1 MGFWIF
7 AETLGIYYIPW
18 TKSFSGTGAV
28 GFFQRKYLSVLAG
41 VQHGYKA
48 GMWFSVVLNS
58 EPEFFLVIKKM
69 FIFMKFIT
77 IAKWQ
82 QATLALFWVWK
93 CSRSAEGAWEF
104 VPNPGLAASLVVL
117 FLITVGGAGHWAVSA
132 LSSLLLVCSLRILVA
147 PALRG
152 VWPPMVLEN
161 RFSSGPCFIRLGKQ
175 LLAFRFLKRLHFQP
189 KKFKLNYKENLC
201 ACALWHCP
209 KTGSCSFRSCL
220 WCQL

>member
-48 GMWFSVVLNS
+48 GMWFSVVFNS

-117 FLITVGGAGHWAVSA
+117 FLITVGGAGH
-132 LSSLLLVCSLRILVA
+132 
-147 PALRG
+147 
-152 VWPPMVLEN
+152 
-161 RFSSGPCFIRLGKQ
+161 
-175 LLAFRFLKRLHFQP
+175 
-189 KKFKLNYKENLC
+189 C
-201 ACALWHCP
+201 ACVSTFQSPSCVQPQDPCSACTLRSVATNG
-209 KTGSCSFRSCL
+209 TGEQIL
-220 WCQL
+220 